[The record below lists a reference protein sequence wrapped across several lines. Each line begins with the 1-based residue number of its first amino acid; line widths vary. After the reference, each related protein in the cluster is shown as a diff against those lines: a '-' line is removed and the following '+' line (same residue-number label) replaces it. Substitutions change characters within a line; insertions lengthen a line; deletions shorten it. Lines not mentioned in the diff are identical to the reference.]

1 MNFSSPECF
10 LIVIAFL
17 LIGEIISN
25 KTKAYIPSVF
35 VTAALF
41 VVGYWTFVPKDVVT
55 RASFGKEFV
64 PICMGLLLVHLGTLM
79 DLKKLI
85 AQWKA
90 VVIALGGVCGTILLT
105 MTIGRLLFDWHTVV
119 AATPPLSGGLVAALL
134 MSEGLKSQGITSLVA
149 LPIAMFVMHSF
160 FGYPLTS
167 FCLKREGRRLI
178 EDFRKNKSDSQN
190 SDKEVSKQIAATT
203 TVVRKKL
210 IPPLPEKY
218 QTAPMILVKLT
229 IISLLAGW
237 LSNLTHG
244 TVNQYVICLILGV
257 IFCEIGFLEESA
269 LVKAGVFNWLIAGLL
284 VYVFSGLSTISP
296 SQLIKILI
304 PIIVLIILGILG
316 MFLTSLITGKLV
328 GFSKE
333 MSFACALTALFGFP
347 ADYIITTEVC
357 KSVSK
362 TEEEEAYVTD
372 ILLPRMLVGGFATV
386 SVASV
391 IIAGVFLK
399 IL

>member
-1 MNFSSPECF
+1 MNFSYAECF
-10 LIVIAFL
+10 LIVMAFL
-17 LIGEIISN
+17 LIGEIVSN

-64 PICMGLLLVHLGTLM
+64 PICMGLLLTHLGTLM
-79 DLKKLI
+79 DLRKLI

-105 MTIGRLLFDWHTVV
+105 MTVGRLLFDWHTVV

-134 MSEGLKSQGITSLVA
+134 MSEGLKHQGITALVA

-167 FCLKREGRRLI
+167 FCLKREGRRVL
-178 EDFRKNKSDSQN
+178 EDFRKNKVN
-190 SDKEVSKQIAATT
+190 SKNDTKEAAAQVAATKT
-203 TVVRKKL
+203 VRKKL

-229 IISLLAGW
+229 IVSLLAGW
-237 LSNLTHG
+237 VSNLTHG
-244 TVNQYVICLILGV
+244 TINQYIVCLIFGV
-257 IFCEIGFLEESA
+257 IFCELGFLEESA
-269 LVKAGVFNWLIAGLL
+269 LVKAGVFNWLISGLL
-284 VYVFSGLSTISP
+284 VYIFAGLATISP

-362 TEEEEAYVTD
+362 NEEEEAYVTD